1 MVIYREKLFK
11 AKEILQEH
19 YSDKIT
25 QIILEDERPILKI
38 EFNLGNILYIR
49 YNDFDEYYTNYY
61 FLSKNMIELD
71 LIIMIKFG
79 MCLHNQIIFILEEKK
94 MQSRVR

>member
-1 MVIYREKLFK
+1 MVIYREKLFE

-25 QIILEDERPILKI
+25 QIILEDERPVLKI

-49 YNDFDEYYTNYY
+49 YNDFDEYSYQLLFFQQEYDRIRFDNYDKIWDV
-61 FLSKNMIELD
+61 S
-71 LIIMIKFG
+71 
-79 MCLHNQIIFILEEKK
+79 
-94 MQSRVR
+94 S